1 MFIFGLC
8 VYVCAFAVCVH
19 VCVRV
24 CVCACVCVCVCVVE
38 IKMSDMFNNVKKTPK
53 SFEVPVVFYFIF
65 PLWDVFLFLIWKK
78 KNCLSTF
85 PSTAN
90 KH

>member
-1 MFIFGLC
+1 MCI
-8 VYVCAFAVCVH
+8 
-19 VCVRV
+19 
-24 CVCACVCVCVCVVE
+24 CVCIRCACMSVCVVE
-38 IKMSDMFNNVKKTPK
+38 LKMSDMFNNVKKTPK

-65 PLWDVFLFLIWKK
+65 PLWDVFLFLNLEK

-85 PSTAN
+85 SNTPN